1 MLLFSV
7 LMTSFSMP
15 KTTTFL
21 AITPCYDGNKSYAKA
36 MIMTF
41 GCPSLY
47 HKKGS
52 YRGIKRADKWT
63 FAN

>member
-1 MLLFSV
+1 MHLTGEKHRTFSV

-41 GCPSLY
+41 GCLSLY
-47 HKKGS
+47 HKKG
-52 YRGIKRADKWT
+52 
-63 FAN
+63 